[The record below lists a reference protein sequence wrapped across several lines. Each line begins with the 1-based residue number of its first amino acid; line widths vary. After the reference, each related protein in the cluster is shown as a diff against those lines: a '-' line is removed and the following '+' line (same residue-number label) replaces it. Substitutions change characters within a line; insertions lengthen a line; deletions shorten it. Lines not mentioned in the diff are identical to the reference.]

1 MKSTWSGTI
10 TFGLVS
16 IPVNVYT
23 ATEDSGPALNFVHES
38 DHGRVSQQW
47 LCKDCGQVIGWSEL
61 AKGHNIGT
69 DKAPEMLVLS
79 APELAGIEVK
89 SREAQVL
96 EFVTLE
102 EIPVQLYGSL
112 YYLAPTPPAIKGQKR
127 AAPGPHH
134 TRAYVLLRETLRRTG
149 LVALVDI
156 SLRNR
161 PARAMLSVDGDV
173 IVMRTLLYPAQ
184 IREHDFNGYVGG
196 VIPDCE
202 LTDAE
207 LDTAE
212 ALVRAMTGKYDP
224 ATHVDSYAVALGA
237 LVDGKRPAPEVAEPV
252 SNVVPL
258 FAVLDEAMA
267 GAR

>member
-1 MKSTWSGTI
+1 MKATWSGTI

-23 ATEDSGPALNFVHES
+23 ATQDSGPALNFVHES

-47 LCKDCGQVIGWSEL
+47 LCKDCGETVSWSEL
-61 AKGHNIGT
+61 SKGHNIGT
-69 DKAPEMLVLS
+69 DKAPEMLVLNS
-79 APELAGIEVK
+79 DELAGLEVK
-89 SREAQVL
+89 SREAAVL

-102 EIPVQLYGSL
+102 EIPTQLYGSL

-149 LVALVDI
+149 LVALVEI

-161 PARAMLSVDGDV
+161 PTRAMLFVDGDV

-184 IREHDFNGYVGG
+184 VREQTFPVYTGG
-196 VIPDCE
+196 RIPDCE
-202 LTDAE
+202 LTAAE
-207 LDTAE
+207 LDTA
-212 ALVRAMTGKYDP
+212 AQLVRAMAGKYDP
-224 ATHVDSYAVALGA
+224 AAHVDSYAVALSELIEA
-237 LVDGKRPAPEVAEPV
+237 KRTPAPEPV
-252 SNVVPL
+252 PDNVVPL
-258 FAVLDEAMA
+258 FAALNQAMV
-267 GAR
+267 GA